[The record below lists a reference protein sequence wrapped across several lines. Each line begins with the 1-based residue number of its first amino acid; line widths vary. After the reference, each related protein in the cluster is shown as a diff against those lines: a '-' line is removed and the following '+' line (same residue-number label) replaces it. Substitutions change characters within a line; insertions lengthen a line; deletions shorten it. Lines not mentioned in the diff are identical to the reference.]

1 MKKLLIHSNNTSFN
15 NTELFPLAEQFV
27 FDVDFDKD
35 VDFYINENL
44 TDGGLKLKL
53 EKCDIVFIKV
63 SLSKNYLEYLGLR
76 LAYHIRL
83 TKSLGA
89 KAYMPIVLIAEESFQ
104 YLGLTHPE
112 PSILFTKGIYLI
124 KESLDDYQKALKWF
138 ADGRI
143 KPLDDFSL
151 FVNSIFVNPPANY
164 QSHHSIANEWA
175 LVRYFSMLESDD
187 TNTSYVSLQ
196 NKIYDLDYL
205 KTLHFK
211 HIEAKANRQKFN
223 SKKHTINAILKGIEG
238 KKIGIID
245 DEINKGWLEFYG
257 YILNKSK
264 ATAMP
269 FNNFQ
274 KDETKVELIKKI
286 EQWLLEIFKLVDP
299 IDIFIIDLRLH
310 DDDFSEQDFQNL
322 SGIQIIKFLKKYNPG
337 IQVVVSTA
345 SNKVWNYQKCL
356 DLGVKYFSVKESPET
371 YNTRSE
377 TIASFS
383 HFSNQLSN
391 AVKDVFLAEIFRKI
405 EDLKKNNI
413 FSKIT
418 LEKDKKS
425 ANLIIE
431 KNGLLDQIF
440 NLLRLDNSDEAII
453 HQCLLIAFQILE
465 NYCELGMVG
474 NFGSDNSSGNRLSSG
489 SIWAKDESGPKH
501 IFINQPNQKIS
512 TWFELVNGRFPFQ
525 KEDSNETPVSFNVF
539 ESMRLISS
547 YKSGLDISSLVKMIT
562 ILYFRDNIPKNDVN
576 QIMALRYYRSNVA
589 AHLTGKVKTNY
600 RINANDISFF
610 IDVFTR
616 LFK

>member
-124 KESLDDYQKALKWF
+124 KELLDDYQKALKWF

-187 TNTSYVSLQ
+187 SNILYVSLQ

-211 HIEAKANRQKFN
+211 HLEAKANRQKFN

-274 KDETKVELIKKI
+274 KDETKVELIKKN
-286 EQWLLEIFKLVDP
+286 
-299 IDIFIIDLRLH
+299 R
-310 DDDFSEQDFQNL
+310 
-322 SGIQIIKFLKKYNPG
+322 
-337 IQVVVSTA
+337 A
-345 SNKVWNYQKCL
+345 MA
-356 DLGVKYFSVKESPET
+356 
-371 YNTRSE
+371 TR
-377 TIASFS
+377 
-383 HFSNQLSN
+383 
-391 AVKDVFLAEIFRKI
+391 
-405 EDLKKNNI
+405 NI
-413 FSKIT
+413 
-418 LEKDKKS
+418 
-425 ANLIIE
+425 
-431 KNGLLDQIF
+431 
-440 NLLRLDNSDEAII
+440 
-453 HQCLLIAFQILE
+453 
-465 NYCELGMVG
+465 
-474 NFGSDNSSGNRLSSG
+474 
-489 SIWAKDESGPKH
+489 
-501 IFINQPNQKIS
+501 
-512 TWFELVNGRFPFQ
+512 
-525 KEDSNETPVSFNVF
+525 
-539 ESMRLISS
+539 
-547 YKSGLDISSLVKMIT
+547 
-562 ILYFRDNIPKNDVN
+562 
-576 QIMALRYYRSNVA
+576 
-589 AHLTGKVKTNY
+589 
-600 RINANDISFF
+600 
-610 IDVFTR
+610 
-616 LFK
+616 